1 MAMDLLV
8 DAVVYGNL
16 LSLLSIG
23 LSLTLL
29 TTRVSNFAH
38 GDFATVGIYVAYTMS
53 VLFGANPYLFLPF
66 SFVGGLLLG
75 FLVYRVVFEPLRG
88 KASLV
93 TLMIV
98 SMALDFILRYSVQIY
113 ADVLQRS
120 LGVYT
125 RGIVFKDVNVNFLG
139 STLPGLL
146 VISSAV
152 AWLFLLLLYLFLYK
166 TKVGIAMR
174 AVIENPSLSEALGI
188 NVKRV
193 YALSWM
199 LSASFAS
206 VAGVFLPFR
215 ITVNPD
221 TGFSILLSIFAAVTL
236 GGLESLL
243 GSIIGAYIIAFS
255 ETVGVYYLSQIGLST
270 AYRPAISFITLA
282 LVLLLYPRGLAGLWS
297 KR

>member
-38 GDFATVGIYVAYTMS
+38 GDFATVGIYVAYTMC

-152 AWLFLLLLYLFLYK
+152 TWLFLLLLYLFLYK

-282 LVLLLYPRGLAGLWS
+282 LVLLLYPRGLAGLWN